1 MGSVCYLGVE
11 GQLNLRAKFVSNQ
24 KKGEKMLRHIL
35 STILLLLLGDWANA
49 QQPGD
54 LKTLRPSDAVSD
66 ASGTGQLFENIH
78 VPGITDNV
86 EGTNGFALADLDG
99 NGYLDV
105 VQVTTPPFNLEGW
118 PPRDS
123 MCSNALDFNILQDS
137 LAYDKLRILLNKG
150 NWVFEEKRIN
160 INGSAAT
167 PEDLSQ
173 GWRGGQIP
181 VLVDFNKD
189 GLFDVFIGRQ
199 PAMMTMGQ
207 IPPGTSPIGCSFF
220 LAQDSINNFLD
231 VSQQMNARNPLAYN
245 RQVSI
250 ADVNEDGW
258 LDIAIGADNVA
269 AAFEGLPKSAL
280 FVFQPS
286 GNQFTNGSYQDIG
299 GTSNV
304 PDFGGFY
311 SDPAKDKAGPDIT
324 LRDVDNDGDIDLFQG
339 CHTFAAEAPSYH
351 PLSPAEY
358 RQGIF
363 TWRNEL
369 KDLGTFEYSK
379 DSLNGMA
386 QEARMDYDTASQ
398 TLVRMNPNDSAYGL
412 SYLFFADVDNNG
424 IYDVLAVDGS
434 DRDRFPHPTDAGASF
449 WYGLGNFSWRESTK
463 SAGLNNLNDTYLDW
477 YSFFQEQVT
486 PALYWKP
493 NPPASQPGLDP
504 QRFARRRAYH
514 ADAAFADFNNDGWID
529 LVVLDRRQQKNVVSS
544 RTKLYMNNGDG
555 TFSRKTTE
563 FSGIDASGISLEAV
577 DLNNDGLV
585 DLVISG
591 DPDNSGMPCY
601 AEEFEDKV
609 YMNTGLHGAADNN
622 WLRFAF
628 SGINHARLIGARVE
642 LFDPNT
648 GHLIGFRGIYTNHT
662 YKSSS
667 ALEAHFGIGKRSC
680 ADLRITFPDGT
691 SVTEQCIQANQYL
704 NYNLQNDSLNPVS
717 VVNQRPLNNL
727 NVSISPNP
735 SRGNFNVALGSPKEG
750 KFEVFNNHGILVQ
763 SENFYAKE
771 FLIGLSGVPSGIYF
785 VTFTLKNDRS
795 FSTKK
800 IIKK

>member
-1 MGSVCYLGVE
+1 
-11 GQLNLRAKFVSNQ
+11 
-24 KKGEKMLRHIL
+24 MLKNIL
-35 STILLLLLGDWANA
+35 STILLLLIGGLANA

-54 LKTLRPSDAVSD
+54 LKTLRPSDAVND

-99 NGYLDV
+99 NGYLDI

-118 PPRDS
+118 PSRDS
-123 MCSNALDFNILQDS
+123 ICSNTLDFNILQDY

-150 NWVFEEKRIN
+150 NWVFEEKSIN

-220 LAQDSINNFLD
+220 LAQDSMNNFLD
-231 VSQQMNARNPLAYN
+231 VSQQMNALNPLAYN

-286 GNQFTNGSYQDIG
+286 GNQFINGIYQDIG

-311 SDPAKDKAGPDIT
+311 LNPAKDKAGPNIT
-324 LRDVDNDGDIDLFQG
+324 LRDADNDGDIDLFQG

-369 KDLGTFEYSK
+369 KDLGTFKYSK

-398 TLVRMNPNDSAYGL
+398 TLVRMNPADSAYGL
-412 SYLFFADVDNNG
+412 SYLFFADVDNDG
-424 IYDVLAVDGS
+424 IYDVLAMDGS

-449 WYGLGNFSWRESTK
+449 WYGQGDFSWNESTT
-463 SAGLNNLNDTYLDW
+463 SAGLNNLNDTYIDW
-477 YSFFQEQVT
+477 YSFFLKQVT

-504 QRFARRRAYH
+504 QRFAHRRAYH

-642 LFDPNT
+642 LFDPNN
-648 GHLIGFRGIYTNHT
+648 GNLIGFRGIYTNHT

-667 ALEAHFGIGKRSC
+667 ALEAHFGIGERSC
-680 ADLRITFPDGT
+680 ADLQITFPDGT
-691 SVTEQCIQANQYL
+691 SLTKQCIQANQYL
-704 NYNLQNDSLNPVS
+704 NYDFQNDFLNSVS
-717 VVNQRPLNNL
+717 IVNQRPLNNL
-727 NVSISPNP
+727 IVSISPNP
-735 SRGNFNVALGSPKEG
+735 SQGNFNVALGSPKEG
-750 KFEVFNNHGILVQ
+750 KFEVFNNLGVLIM
-763 SENFYAKE
+763 SGNYYAKE
-771 FLIGLSGVPSGIYF
+771 FLIDLSGVASGIYF

-795 FSTKK
+795 FRTKK